1 MAATETSSNVA
12 ARTGAEFLE
21 GLRNDKD
28 REIWIG
34 GECVTNPMDHELLAT
49 GAEAI
54 ARVYDTQHEH
64 AEICL
69 APNPDDGKLVNR
81 THLIPRSKEDLEK
94 RRASMEIIAGATGG
108 MMGRVPDYLNVTF
121 ACFAGASEVWAR
133 RGNERGAEN
142 IVNYQKLM
150 RDRDLSTTHAIM
162 NPVADRSKSDAQQM
176 GGEISLHKVGECAEG
191 IIVRGARMLAT
202 LAPFADEISVYPGS
216 PLQEGDEAYALA
228 FALPMSTPGLRFIC
242 RDSFAKPKSTFDYP
256 LSARFDEMDAVVI
269 FDDVVVPWDRVFL
282 DGDLAGYDEVITDS
296 GWRGHIM
303 HQAFTRS
310 YVKLMFAF
318 GLGHAM
324 AQTTGVARFDHIQ
337 EKLGQIW
344 NMTELTRS
352 ALVAAE
358 ADSYLDG
365 HGVWYPHDRPL
376 MALRGEMPKW
386 LPRTH
391 ELLQLIG
398 GGSFMATPS
407 EADFNSAIRGDIEKY
422 FQAAGGNAEQRVR
435 IFRLAWDFIGSDL
448 GGRSELYERF
458 YLSDS
463 WRMTQL
469 AYRTADTTFA
479 ESLVDQF
486 MHD

>member
-1 MAATETSSNVA
+1 MATTETIG
-12 ARTGAEFLE
+12 ARSGAQFLE
-21 GLRNDKD
+21 GLANDRE

-34 GECVTNPMDHELLAT
+34 GERVANPLDHPLLRS
-49 GAEAI
+49 GAESI
-54 ARVYDTQHEH
+54 ARVFDTQLEH
-64 AEICL
+64 AEVCL
-69 APNPDDGKLVNR
+69 APDPDTGRLVNR
-81 THLIPRSKEDLEK
+81 THLIPRTREDLEK
-94 RRASMEIIAGATGG
+94 RRASMEVIAAATGG

-121 ACFAGASEVWAR
+121 ACFAGAADVWAR

-150 RDRDLSTTHAIM
+150 KDRDLSTTHAIM
-162 NPVADRSKSDAQQM
+162 NPVADRSKPDAQQM

-216 PLQEGDEAYALA
+216 PLQEGDEAYAIA

-242 RDSFAKPKSTFDYP
+242 RDSFAKPQSTFDYP
-256 LSARFDEMDAVVI
+256 LSARFDEMDAVVV

-282 DGDLAGYDEVITDS
+282 DGDLLGYDEVITDT

-310 YVKLMFAF
+310 YVKLVFAF
-318 GLGHAM
+318 GLGHVM
-324 AQTTGVARFDHIQ
+324 AQTTGVARFDHVQ

-352 ALVAAE
+352 ALVTAE
-358 ADSYLDG
+358 ADSYLDD

-422 FQAAGGNAEQRVR
+422 FQAAGADAERRVR
-435 IFRLAWDFIGSDL
+435 LFRLAWDFIGSDL

-479 ESLVDQF
+479 EAMVERFLRD
-486 MHD
+486 

>member
-1 MAATETSSNVA
+1 
-12 ARTGAEFLE
+12 
-21 GLRNDKD
+21 
-28 REIWIG
+28 
-34 GECVTNPMDHELLAT
+34 
-49 GAEAI
+49 
-54 ARVYDTQHEH
+54 
-64 AEICL
+64 
-69 APNPDDGKLVNR
+69 
-81 THLIPRSKEDLEK
+81 
-94 RRASMEIIAGATGG
+94 
-108 MMGRVPDYLNVTF
+108 
-121 ACFAGASEVWAR
+121 
-133 RGNERGAEN
+133 
-142 IVNYQKLM
+142 M

-269 FDDVVVPWDRVFL
+269 FDDVVVPWDRLFL
-282 DGDLAGYDEVITDS
+282 DGDLESYDEVITDS

-358 ADSYLDG
+358 ADSYLDS

-376 MALRGEMPKW
+376 MAL
-386 LPRTH
+386 
-391 ELLQLIG
+391 
-398 GGSFMATPS
+398 
-407 EADFNSAIRGDIEKY
+407 
-422 FQAAGGNAEQRVR
+422 V
-435 IFRLAWDFIGSDL
+435 
-448 GGRSELYERF
+448 
-458 YLSDS
+458 
-463 WRMTQL
+463 L
-469 AYRTADTTFA
+469 AYR
-479 ESLVDQF
+479 
-486 MHD
+486 